1 MSSNNVYTPAG
12 LTALQEE
19 RAEVKRQIC
28 SGKIERLGN
37 ASTDVHNGDHQ
48 IEVCGELLQQ
58 DASYGRKFARL
69 SERLFGAHSHTP
81 RQFDHVETGH
91 MVTLQGDGAET
102 RLVIGGPDE
111 PSVYPGAQT
120 ISYKSRVGKALL
132 GKEIGDVVMIG
143 VKEMEITAL
152 TLPTELTA
160 SIGSPASI
168 AA

>member
-1 MSSNNVYTPAG
+1 MSSNNIYTPAG

-19 RAEVKRQIC
+19 QKEVRRQIC

-58 DASYGRKFARL
+58 DARYGRKFARL
-69 SERLFGAHSHTP
+69 SERLLGARSHTP

-91 MVTLQGDGAET
+91 MVTLQVDGAET
-102 RLVIGGPDE
+102 RLVIGGPHE
-111 PSVYPGAQT
+111 PSVYAGAQT
-120 ISYKSRVGKALL
+120 ISYESRVGKSLL
-132 GKEIGDVVMIG
+132 GKEIGDVVMIAE
-143 VKEMEITAL
+143 VEMEIVGL
-152 TLPTELTA
+152 VLPTELA
-160 SIGSPASI
+160 AGNPASI